1 MAMLLGTCGWSY
13 PDWVGIVYADGAPP
27 RDWLPQYAGAFDLV
41 EADTTFYRT
50 PSPDLVKRWRDV
62 TPAHFAFTLKIP
74 REITHDRKLVDV
86 DGPLGEF
93 LDVTAALGS
102 KRSAVVFQFP
112 RFRRSEF
119 VDVGTFLDRLDRVL
133 RSVPRDVRAA
143 VEIRNREWFGLPFLD
158 LLAGHA
164 AAPVLTA
171 QPWMPGA
178 DALIDMN
185 APLHADFAYIRL
197 LGDREG
203 MERVTTRW
211 DRTVVDRRDDVAG
224 WRRVIRRIADAAP
237 DAPVLV
243 LANNHYGGHAPDTLR
258 LVAGLEPERSASP

>member
-1 MAMLLGTCGWSY
+1 
-13 PDWVGIVYADGAPP
+13 
-27 RDWLPQYAGAFDLV
+27 
-41 EADTTFYRT
+41 
-50 PSPDLVKRWRDV
+50 
-62 TPAHFAFTLKIP
+62 
-74 REITHDRKLVDV
+74 
-86 DGPLGEF
+86 
-93 LDVTAALGS
+93 
-102 KRSAVVFQFP
+102 
-112 RFRRSEF
+112 
-119 VDVGTFLDRLDRVL
+119 
-133 RSVPRDVRAA
+133 
-143 VEIRNREWFGLPFLD
+143 
-158 LLAGHA
+158 
-164 AAPVLTA
+164 
-171 QPWMPGA
+171 
-178 DALIDMN
+178 MN